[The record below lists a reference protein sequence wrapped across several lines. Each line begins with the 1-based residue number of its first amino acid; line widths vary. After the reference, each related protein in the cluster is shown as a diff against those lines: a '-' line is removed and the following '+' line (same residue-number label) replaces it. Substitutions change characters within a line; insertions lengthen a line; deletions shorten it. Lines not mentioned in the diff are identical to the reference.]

1 MHRCLTQYTLSDTTV
16 KKFSHSSYSIT
27 NKATPVNF
35 LTLDIK
41 QAEATSSAR
50 TAAGPAPT

>member
-16 KKFSHSSYSIT
+16 KKFSHNSYSIT
-27 NKATPVNF
+27 NKAIPVNF